1 MSFTIQ
7 EQLFRAAITGNAQ
20 DMSNLLL
27 QKPELNIHNN
37 TGMSLLYTAAT
48 YQREEVVSQLL
59 AAGADSNI
67 QNWTGTCSLHTAVI
81 KNSNRI
87 LEDLLKYGANI
98 NQQDRYGTTL
108 LHIVATRGGI
118 ERIKFLLDHGAD
130 VNKVNNRGETA
141 LLIVAECQDDQ
152 IVKYLVEHQEQYGV
166 LTNHVD
172 IESTSIMYYYNDN
185 PEMQR
190 FLFENGVV
198 PNSATD
204 VNNLQNITHDAQ
216 SVHATPA
223 VKQMKFYI
231 QELKNTF
238 SNQDIRELTNEFNLS
253 KELKQLFNFGA
264 SSENIELLSLP
275 KSEKEDLFKPIFDN
289 TQDNQT
295 KAYYQALLESDNADF
310 AKEIIFKSAE
320 TLDKWLERDAQGNY
334 KHGKATATMQY
345 DYNNDEYGKVTLPE
359 TLSMIRWLIDQKP
372 TLEEKKELLATF
384 CDINRHLVQS
394 NLSQI
399 RVYYPKI
406 TEQDFVNK
414 ASVHQLSLQLDD
426 KEVSKLYNI
435 VSNEDIGSVL
445 KEQKLFTLSKG
456 IYVASMAYGE
466 DREACF
472 GGAMQQI
479 VATIGEINP
488 SLMNKYTEYL
498 DEENKRNANQV
509 NIDSNNVLSVVEVM
523 SDTLIRQV
531 QDQPDVAL
539 MLSEAT
545 LRVKESLESI
555 PILDPNSITL
565 KQQKLLS
572 PVHRAFLSDVK
583 KALPNYA
590 RDIPTREELELV
602 VKSLD
607 KSSKLQQWSLSYEE
621 PTHNKRKSDEQVSQT
636 SKKLK
641 TDNLSAVE
649 RLNASRARSKSP
661 HPGTSRIGR

>member
-37 TGMSLLYTAAT
+37 TGMSLLYAAAT

-98 NQQDRYGTTL
+98 NQQDRYGMTP
-108 LHIVATRGGI
+108 LHMVATRRGL

-130 VNKVNNRGETA
+130 VNKVNNQGETV
-141 LLIVAECQDDQ
+141 LLITAECQDDQ

-172 IESTSIMYYYNDN
+172 IENTSIMHYYNDN
-185 PEMQR
+185 PKMQR

-198 PNSATD
+198 PSSATD

-264 SSENIELLSLP
+264 NSKNIELLSLP

-295 KAYYQALLESDNADF
+295 KEHYQALLESNNADF
-310 AKEIIFKSAE
+310 AKEIISKSVVA
-320 TLDKWLERDAQGNY
+320 LDKWLERDAQGNY
-334 KHGKATATMQY
+334 KHGKALATMQY
-345 DYNNDEYGKVTLPE
+345 DYSNDEHGKVTLPE
-359 TLSMIRWLIDQKP
+359 TLSMIRWLIDQNP

-399 RVYYPKI
+399 RAYYPKI
-406 TEQDFVNK
+406 KEQDFVNK
-414 ASVHQLSLQLDD
+414 TSVHQLLSQLDD
-426 KEVSKLYNI
+426 QTVSTLYNV
-435 VSNEDIGSVL
+435 VSNEDIETVL
-445 KEQKLFTLSKG
+445 KEQKLFTLAKG
-456 IYVASMAYGE
+456 IYVASIAYGE

-479 VATIGEINP
+479 VATVGEISP
-488 SLMNKYTEYL
+488 TIMNKYTEYL

-509 NIDSNNVLSVVEVM
+509 NIDGNNVLSVVEVM
-523 SDTLIRQV
+523 SDTLIGQV
-531 QDQPDVAL
+531 QDKPDVAL

-565 KQQKLLS
+565 EQQKLLS

-590 RDIPTREELELV
+590 RDIPTREELVLV
-602 VKSLD
+602 VSSLD
-607 KSSKLQQWSLSYEE
+607 QSPKLQQWSLSYEE
-621 PTHNKRKSDEQVSQT
+621 PTQNKRKSDEQVPQT

-649 RLNASRARSKSP
+649 RL
-661 HPGTSRIGR
+661 

>member
-1 MSFTIQ
+1 
-7 EQLFRAAITGNAQ
+7 
-20 DMSNLLL
+20 
-27 QKPELNIHNN
+27 
-37 TGMSLLYTAAT
+37 
-48 YQREEVVSQLL
+48 
-59 AAGADSNI
+59 
-67 QNWTGTCSLHTAVI
+67 
-81 KNSNRI
+81 
-87 LEDLLKYGANI
+87 
-98 NQQDRYGTTL
+98 
-108 LHIVATRGGI
+108 
-118 ERIKFLLDHGAD
+118 
-130 VNKVNNRGETA
+130 
-141 LLIVAECQDDQ
+141 
-152 IVKYLVEHQEQYGV
+152 
-166 LTNHVD
+166 
-172 IESTSIMYYYNDN
+172 
-185 PEMQR
+185 
-190 FLFENGVV
+190 
-198 PNSATD
+198 
-204 VNNLQNITHDAQ
+204 
-216 SVHATPA
+216 
-223 VKQMKFYI
+223 
-231 QELKNTF
+231 
-238 SNQDIRELTNEFNLS
+238 
-253 KELKQLFNFGA
+253 
-264 SSENIELLSLP
+264 
-275 KSEKEDLFKPIFDN
+275 
-289 TQDNQT
+289 
-295 KAYYQALLESDNADF
+295 
-310 AKEIIFKSAE
+310 
-320 TLDKWLERDAQGNY
+320 
-334 KHGKATATMQY
+334 
-345 DYNNDEYGKVTLPE
+345 
-359 TLSMIRWLIDQKP
+359 
-372 TLEEKKELLATF
+372 
-384 CDINRHLVQS
+384 
-394 NLSQI
+394 
-399 RVYYPKI
+399 
-406 TEQDFVNK
+406 
-414 ASVHQLSLQLDD
+414 LQLDD

-607 KSSKLQQWSLSYEE
+607 KSSKLQQRSLSYEE
-621 PTHNKRKSDEQVSQT
+621 PTHNKRKSDERVSQT